1 MWIVIA
7 AGVDLIKITAGR
19 LISLLR
25 CNAITYDSVRKAQH
39 RRVANEAGPGNC
51 LAAYRIGPTVSNQ
64 RVVAGFTL

>member
-1 MWIVIA
+1 MIA

-51 LAAYRIGPTVSNQ
+51 LAAYRGPTVSNQ
-64 RVVAGFTL
+64 RVVTGFTL